1 MLLNQCIHKGSKLRK
16 SFTLS
21 NWLSVLKGGKKIYHF
36 SELLRLSGLSSPA
49 LRRAVQRMRQKKI
62 LLLVGKGLFANS
74 FAQPNLEEITGFL
87 YPPSYI
93 SLESALFMHGVM
105 DQAPYVLS
113 CVTTNKTKAFR
124 TDLGEIHYTHIKRDL
139 FFSFEIV
146 NQVPLAS
153 PEKAALDFIYIQRKN
168 GFKPVL
174 NEWNWENLNKNIIED
189 FMAFFPKS
197 VQNHLQQSEL
207 FRI

>member
-1 MLLNQCIHKGSKLRK
+1 MRG

-21 NWLSVLKGGKKIYHF
+21 DWFSVLKGGKKIYHF

-62 LLLVGKGLFANS
+62 LFGLGKGLFANS
-74 FAQPNLEEITGFL
+74 FALPIPEEITGFL

-113 CVTTNKTKAFR
+113 CITTNKTKMFE
-124 TDLGEIHYTHIKRDL
+124 TDLGEIHYLHIKKDL
-139 FFSFEIV
+139 FFGYEIA

-153 PEKAALDFIYIQRKN
+153 PEKAALDFVYIQRKN
-168 GFKPVL
+168 GFQPAL
-174 NEWNWENLNKNIIED
+174 DEWNWENLDRSKLKD
-189 FMAFFPKS
+189 FMTVFPKS
-197 VQNHLQQSEL
+197 VQNHIEKYLKISKN
-207 FRI
+207 I